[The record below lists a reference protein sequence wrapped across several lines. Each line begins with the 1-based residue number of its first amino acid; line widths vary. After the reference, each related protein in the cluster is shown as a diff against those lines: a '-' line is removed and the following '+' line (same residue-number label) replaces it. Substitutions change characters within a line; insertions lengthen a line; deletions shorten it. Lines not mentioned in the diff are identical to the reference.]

1 MKKKILIA
9 AITSALIL
17 AISGCSKNDD
27 STTNTTSTTASE
39 LQSTTE
45 AELSTEASTE
55 AQEKSL
61 KGLSEYLLEQG
72 VVSGTTEEPL
82 YQYIGAIGGFKYL
95 DSNVEV
101 YEFDTTSDTYSS
113 ILSTNEVSGL
123 TVSAINGPYVLIFS
137 TGSTVNQSVIDAF
150 NNY

>member
-1 MKKKILIA
+1 MKKKILIV
-9 AITSALIL
+9 AISSALIFT
-17 AISGCSKNDD
+17 ISGCSKNDD
-27 STTNTTSTTASE
+27 STMNTTSTATTE

-45 AELSTEASTE
+45 TSTEITTE

-101 YEFDTTSDTYSS
+101 YEFDTASDAYTS